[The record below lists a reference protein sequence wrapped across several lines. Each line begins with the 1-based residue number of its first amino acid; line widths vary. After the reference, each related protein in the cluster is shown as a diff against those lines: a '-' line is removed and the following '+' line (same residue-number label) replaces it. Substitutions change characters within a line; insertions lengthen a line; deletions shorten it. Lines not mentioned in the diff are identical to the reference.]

1 MRIACPFSSGNWLTS
16 AMTAPPLLR
25 IGSISIGFEESNTSQ
40 TASARRNNA
49 AGVAVAK
56 ENFRRRP
63 SPSRVATTEAAPSPA
78 FVSGAG
84 SDAATAVFGD
94 GSITTVFGGSSVAA
108 AIVSCIDGSV
118 VDDSCVDGGGT
129 GASEADDM
137 FGAVSGLISILAC
150 SAMVSDV
157 GGAIPPDFH
166 NGAASAASFS
176 GAVGAAAAG
185 TGAARAGAA
194 GVAAAGAA
202 DTGAREASAAGD
214 GSANG
219 FFRLLESHVDNV
231 VFLLAEGVHIDLADQ
246 RDFHRGGFAVDL
258 LIDRCD
264 IRWRRQLGVGQIEGQ
279 RGVETAA

>member
-56 ENFRRRP
+56 EKFRRRP
-63 SPSRVATTEAAPSPA
+63 SPSRVATTEAALSPA

-84 SDAATAVFGD
+84 SDAATAVFGG
-94 GSITTVFGGSSVAA
+94 GSTTTVFGGSSVAG
-108 AIVSCIDGSV
+108 AIVSCVDGSV
-118 VDDSCVDGGGT
+118 VDASCVDGGGT
-129 GASEADDM
+129 GASEAGDM
-137 FGAVSGLISILAC
+137 LGAVSGLISILAC

-166 NGAASAASFS
+166 NGAASAAGFS
-176 GAVGAAAAG
+176 GAAGAVGAAAAG

-214 GSANG
+214 GSVNG
-219 FFRLLESHVDNV
+219 FS
-231 VFLLAEGVHIDLADQ
+231 ACWKATSIM
-246 RDFHRGGFAVDL
+246 
-258 LIDRCD
+258 
-264 IRWRRQLGVGQIEGQ
+264 
-279 RGVETAA
+279 

>member
-25 IGSISIGFEESNTSQ
+25 IGSISIGFTESNTSQ

-63 SPSRVATTEAAPSPA
+63 SPSRVATTEAALSPA

-84 SDAATAVFGD
+84 SDAATAVFGG
-94 GSITTVFGGSSVAA
+94 GSIPTVFGGSSVAA
-108 AIVSCIDGSV
+108 AIDSCVDGSV
-118 VDDSCVDGGGT
+118 VDGSCVDGSSVDGGGT
-129 GASEADDM
+129 GASEAGDM

-166 NGAASAASFS
+166 NGAASAAGFS
-176 GAVGAAAAG
+176 GAAGAVGAAAAG
-185 TGAARAGAA
+185 TGAAPAGAA
-194 GVAAAGAA
+194 GVAAPGGA
-202 DTGAREASAAGD
+202 DTGARQASATGD
-214 GSANG
+214 RSAN
-219 FFRLLESHVDNV
+219 RLS
-231 VFLLAEGVHIDLADQ
+231 A
-246 RDFHRGGFAVDL
+246 
-258 LIDRCD
+258 C
-264 IRWRRQLGVGQIEGQ
+264 W
-279 RGVETAA
+279 